1 MDAHAPD
8 CIAYS
13 LTYTTKRGTV
23 KGQSEAK
30 TRIRS
35 LVDNGEPSSSHTS
48 ASASASTPAPA
59 PAPVEPSCALV
70 WEAAAAGSRGAALA
84 RSAGGLSSSPS
95 NAPRKPTGR
104 TSERRSVTLNESPIA
119 STQSAFQA

>member
-8 CIAYS
+8 CMAYS

-35 LVDNGEPSSSHTS
+35 LVDNGEPSSSP
-48 ASASASTPAPA
+48 APASASTSAPA
-59 PAPVEPSCALV
+59 EPTCAPA

-95 NAPRKPTGR
+95 NAPTKPAGR
-104 TSERRSVTLNESPIA
+104 TSERRSVVLNESPTA